1 MCLLQTGYG
10 LSDYEVED
18 RINDSLSFSY
28 FCGLHI
34 DQVSPDSST
43 LSRFRTLMTRAN
55 AYERLF
61 KEINGPLEHHP
72 IIIKKGAI
80 VEASVIETP
89 LKPKGKV
96 NDKDTAESGEQKE
109 ACVKKEDKASV
120 DKQGA
125 WLKKRGKD

>member
-1 MCLLQTGYG
+1 MVEVLFKMCLLQTGYG
-10 LSDYEVED
+10 LRDYEVED
-18 RINDSLSFSY
+18 RINDSLWFSY

-34 DQVSPDSST
+34 DQVSPDPST
-43 LSRFRTLMTRAN
+43 LSRFRTLMTQAN

-61 KEINGPLEHHP
+61 KEIHGPLERHP

-96 NDKDTAESGEQKE
+96 NDKVRGWKIQKKYG
-109 ACVKKEDKASV
+109 VKK
-120 DKQGA
+120 G
-125 WLKKRGKD
+125 L